1 MKKQAITSPM
11 WMNKPLSA
19 ACLLLG
25 AVACAPIALANDAY
39 PSKPV
44 TLVVPNP
51 PGGVVDTSARIL
63 SESLAKVMGQAV
75 IVDNKPGGSGAIAY
89 SYVAKAPKD
98 GYTLLISY
106 SAYHVANPSIFAKL
120 PWDQKDFTPVSL
132 ITTATNLITVHPS
145 VPAKNLKDF
154 IAYAKANPGK
164 LNYASQGNG
173 SLSHLGTELFKQQT
187 GTQMQHVPYKGS
199 GEAIKDVLAGE
210 VQVFITTPPS
220 VMQHVNSGKL
230 KALATTSQ
238 TRQVGAENVPTV
250 TEAGLKGFE
259 LEAWV
264 GLFAPAGTPSDVV
277 IKLSN
282 DVKKALEQPEAVARA
297 KAAGVNLSYLPPPAL
312 AKKVYEETAM
322 WKKIIQAADI
332 RAE

>member
-1 MKKQAITSPM
+1 MQTFKKALPVIMLAMASH
-11 WMNKPLSA
+11 
-19 ACLLLG
+19 
-25 AVACAPIALANDAY
+25 VAMANDTY
-39 PSKPV
+39 PNKPV

-63 SESLAKVMGQAV
+63 SESLAKVLGQAV

-98 GYTLLISY
+98 GYTLLVSY
-106 SAYHVANPSIFAKL
+106 SAYHVANPSMFAKL
-120 PWDQKDFTPVSL
+120 PWEQKDFAPVGQ
-132 ITTATNLITVHPS
+132 ITTATNLITIHPS
-145 VPAKNLKDF
+145 VPATNLKEF
-154 IAYAKANPGK
+154 VAYAAANPNK

-187 GTQMQHVPYKGS
+187 KVQMQHVPYKGS

-230 KALATTSQ
+230 KALATTSK

-250 TEAGLKGFE
+250 TEAGLNGFE

-264 GLFAPAGTPSDVV
+264 GLFAPAGTPAEVV
-277 IKLSN
+277 SKLSS
-282 DVKKALEQPEAVARA
+282 DVKKALEQPEAQARA
-297 KAAGVNLSYLPPPAL
+297 KASGVNLSFLQPAAL
-312 AKKVYEETAM
+312 ANKVNEETGM
-322 WKKIIQAADI
+322 WKKTIQSAGI
-332 RAE
+332 KAE